1 MGYVHGIHRRQA
13 NLFPAMLDDYITED
27 NPVQFIDV
35 FVDSLDLAA
44 LEFKYSLLAS
54 SGRPPY
60 NPKDMLKLYIYGY
73 LNRIRSSRRLEK
85 ESQRNIELMWLLK
98 KLTPDH
104 KTIANFRK
112 DNKKAIKNVV
122 GKFIAFCKKL
132 DMFGGELI
140 SVDGSKF
147 NLKSASSQWIS

>member
-13 NLFPAMLDDYITED
+13 NLFPAMLDDYIAED
-27 NPVQFIDV
+27 NPVQFVDV
-35 FVDSLDLAA
+35 FVDSLDLTA
-44 LEFKYSLLAS
+44 LEFKYSHLAS

-85 ESQRNIELMWLLK
+85 ESKRNVELMWLLK

-122 GKFIAFCKKL
+122 GKFIVF
-132 DMFGGELI
+132 
-140 SVDGSKF
+140 
-147 NLKSASSQWIS
+147 